1 MGAPAVTG
9 MGSTYSHGDG
19 SISGHR
25 DGSTYSHGDGSTSG
39 QSQGWGVQSS
49 THTPR
54 QHPQLGRC
62 PAGWAPVVPQL
73 PAQPHPSC
81 PPTLTPRCPSPCPPL
96 LPHSTLRTGE
106 LWPRLWLW
114 VSLGARVTGKHQNW
128 PGRPG
133 GWVAHRRNQG
143 RGRRPSVHTAWRQPG
158 AHEMDA
164 QGNEAQEGGRG
175 QLQSTQV
182 DAWGLSALGFHLS
195 RQEKEFRFL
204 S

>member
-1 MGAPAVTG
+1 MVTG
-9 MGSTYSHGDG
+9 MGRTCSHKDG
-19 SISGHR
+19 EHLQSWGWEHQ
-25 DGSTYSHGDGSTSG
+25 

-96 LPHSTLRTGE
+96 LPHSTLQTGE

-133 GWVAHRRNQG
+133 GVGGPQKESGQGEKALCAH
-143 RGRRPSVHTAWRQPG
+143 SLETAWR
-158 AHEMDA
+158 A
-164 QGNEAQEGGRG
+164 
-175 QLQSTQV
+175 
-182 DAWGLSALGFHLS
+182 
-195 RQEKEFRFL
+195 
-204 S
+204 